1 MLDLEWSPDAVDDLD
16 LIWDII
22 AQDDVDAA
30 DVFIDRLRDEARDIC
45 RIPKKGH
52 IITEFENENFR
63 EVYFKGYTIVY
74 EIREE
79 YILIHEVYNQKRI
92 FIRAYKR

>member
-30 DVFIDRLRDEARDIC
+30 DVFIDRLREEARDIC

-52 IITEFENENFR
+52 IISEFEDEKFR

-74 EIREE
+74 EIRDE

-92 FIRAYKR
+92 FIRAYNR

>member
-1 MLDLEWSPDAVDDLD
+1 MLDLEWSPDAVNDLD

-30 DVFIDRLRDEARDIC
+30 DVFIDRLREEARDIC

-52 IITEFENENFR
+52 IIPEF
-63 EVYFKGYTIVY
+63 
-74 EIREE
+74 
-79 YILIHEVYNQKRI
+79 
-92 FIRAYKR
+92 

>member
-30 DVFIDRLRDEARDIC
+30 DVFIDRLREEARDIC

-52 IITEFENENFR
+52 IIPEFENEKFR
-63 EVYFKGYTIVY
+63 EVYFKGYSIVY
-74 EIREE
+74 EIRDE

-92 FIRAYKR
+92 FIRAYNR